1 MVGNVVCATLALANA
16 SLITLAVSYSAWP
29 PMQCMVGRSGAVR
42 AVVGRTLG
50 GEGCRRRHQKACWP
64 VRTGMVFQDGVVDGD
79 E

>member
-1 MVGNVVCATLALANA
+1 
-16 SLITLAVSYSAWP
+16 
-29 PMQCMVGRSGAVR
+29 VR

-64 VRTGMVFQDGVVDGD
+64 VRTGVVFQDGVVDGD